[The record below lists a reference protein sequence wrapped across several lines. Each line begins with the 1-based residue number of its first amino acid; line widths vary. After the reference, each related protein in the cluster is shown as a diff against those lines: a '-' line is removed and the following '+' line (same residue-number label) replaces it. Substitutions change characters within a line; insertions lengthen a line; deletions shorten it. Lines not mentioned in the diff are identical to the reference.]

1 MFRHS
6 REIKWVCFKLFQ
18 EENKKYMQ
26 KIEYK
31 KKAYHWRLKMV
42 ADRLR
47 SSPFE
52 SA

>member
-6 REIKWVCFKLFQ
+6 REIKWVRFKLFQ

-31 KKAYHWRLKMV
+31 RKHIIIVEK
-42 ADRLR
+42 DRG
-47 SSPFE
+47 
-52 SA
+52 